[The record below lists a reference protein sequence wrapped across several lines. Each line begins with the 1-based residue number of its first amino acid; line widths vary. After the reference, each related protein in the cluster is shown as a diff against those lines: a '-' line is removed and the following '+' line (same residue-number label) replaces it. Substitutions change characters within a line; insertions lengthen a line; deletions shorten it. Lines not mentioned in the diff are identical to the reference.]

1 MTPEI
6 KAAIAGAIEALEFY
20 ADGTKYF
27 GIIKEVNGATVMEWP
42 VYQDGGVKAIEA
54 LADIRRIEFAESRQ
68 MKPQICTECFV
79 NLGDPIICP
88 GCQAYKE
95 HQQ

>member
-1 MTPEI
+1 MTQDI

-54 LADIRRIEFAESRQ
+54 LADIRRIEFVDTRQ
-68 MKPQICTECFV
+68 MKLNNSESSYEDGIRT
-79 NLGDPIICP
+79 
-88 GCQAYKE
+88 
-95 HQQ
+95 